1 METEATTTDTTT
13 TEATTTD
20 ASTTES
26 LLGQQEAEQQTTDD
40 QQQKAEDKGEQES
53 DKSKDDAD
61 AESDDKS
68 DDEKAGESE
77 SEPEYSEFQLPEDM
91 QVDATILDKA
101 TPLFKEAGLT
111 QEQAQQFVDIYAE
124 QIQNHQTAQVE
135 AFNQLRQG
143 WQESSKN
150 DSEFGGDKFDES
162 IADARVALDKLGTP
176 ELVKLLNETG
186 VGDHPEVIRL
196 MKNIGSLIKEDRPSS
211 ASGKGTTGEKSRE
224 EILYGNS

>member
-1 METEATTTDTTT
+1 MGTEATTTDTTT
-13 TEATTTD
+13 PEGSATDT
-20 ASTTES
+20 SSEES
-26 LLGQQEAEQQTTDD
+26 LLGQQDAEQQTTDG
-40 QQQKAEDKGEQES
+40 QKIDDNGEQES
-53 DKSKDDAD
+53 DDKSDDNAD

-68 DDEKAGESE
+68 DDKEAGESD

-91 QVDATILDKA
+91 QVDNAILEKA

-124 QIQNHQTAQVE
+124 QIQNHQAAQVE
-135 AFNQLRQG
+135 AFNQLRQD

-196 MKNIGSLIKEDRPSS
+196 MKNIGSLVKEDRPAS
-211 ASGKGTTGEKSRE
+211 ASGKGASGEKSRE